1 MMKQS
6 FTFLFVLLLV
16 FSCGNE
22 TVSKEEAQNKL
33 SENLKENLKENLVTD
48 GFDFPVGKPDAEGY
62 YDAQHFGVNNHL
74 GEDWN
79 GNGGGNTDLGNPV
92 YAIANG
98 KVSFAKDVG
107 GGWGNV
113 VRIIHTLPSGAQV
126 ESLYAH
132 FDEIFIE
139 EGETVKRGQEIGT
152 IGTADGQYLAH
163 LHFEIREKVGMPIG
177 NGYSENISGYVN
189 PSKFIYRNR
198 P

>member
-1 MMKQS
+1 M
-6 FTFLFVLLLV
+6 LLI

-22 TVSKEEAQNKL
+22 TVSKEEVQNKL
-33 SENLKENLKENLVTD
+33 AENLKENLISD

-62 YDAQHFGVNNHL
+62 YDAQHFGENNHL

-79 GNGGGNTDLGNPV
+79 GNGGGNTDWGDPV
-92 YAIANG
+92 YAIAHG
-98 KVSFAKDVG
+98 KVSVAKDVG

-113 VRIIHTLPSGAQV
+113 VRIIHTLSSGEQV

-132 FDEIFIE
+132 LDEVFIE
-139 EGETVKRGQEIGT
+139 EGETVKRGENIGT
-152 IGTADGQYLAH
+152 IGTAGGQYWAH

-177 NGYSENISGYVN
+177 NGYSEHSLGYVN

>member
-1 MMKQS
+1 M
-6 FTFLFVLLLV
+6 LLV

-22 TVSKEEAQNKL
+22 TVSKEEVQNKL
-33 SENLKENLKENLVTD
+33 AENLKENLVTD

-62 YDAQHFGVNNHL
+62 YDAQHFGENNHL

-79 GNGGGNTDLGNPV
+79 GNGGGNSDLGDPV
-92 YAIANG
+92 FAIANG
-98 KVSFAKDVG
+98 KLSFAEDVN

-113 VRIIHTLPSGAQV
+113 VRIVHTLPSGEQV

-132 FDEIFIE
+132 LDEIFVKENE
-139 EGETVKRGQEIGT
+139 EVKKGQKIGT

-177 NGYSENISGYVN
+177 NGYSENRLGYVN

-198 P
+198 K

>member
-1 MMKQS
+1 MGKRTFS
-6 FTFLFVLLLV
+6 FLFFFYLM

-22 TVSKEEAQNKL
+22 AISKEEAQNQL
-33 SENLKENLKENLVTD
+33 AENLENVLVTD

-62 YDAQHFGVNNHL
+62 YDAQHFGVNHHL

-79 GNGGGNTDLGNPV
+79 GNGGGNSDLGDAV

-98 KVSFAKDVG
+98 KVSFAKDIK

-113 VRIIHTLPSGAQV
+113 VRIVHTLPSGVQV

-132 FDEIFIE
+132 FDEIFVKQ
-139 EGETVKRGQEIGT
+139 GETVKIGQEIGT

-177 NGYSENISGYVN
+177 KGYSENSLGYVN

>member
-6 FTFLFVLLLV
+6 FSFLFLMLLV

-22 TVSKEEAQNKL
+22 TVSKEEVQNKL
-33 SENLKENLKENLVTD
+33 AENLKENLVTD

-62 YDAQHFGVNNHL
+62 YDAQHFGENNHL

-79 GNGGGNTDLGNPV
+79 GNGGGNSDLGDPV
-92 YAIANG
+92 FAIANG
-98 KVSFAKDVG
+98 KLSFAEDVN

-113 VRIIHTLPSGAQV
+113 VRIVHTLPSGEQV

-132 FDEIFIE
+132 LDEIFVKENE
-139 EGETVKRGQEIGT
+139 EVKKGQKIGT

-177 NGYSENISGYVN
+177 NGYSENRLGYVN

-198 P
+198 K